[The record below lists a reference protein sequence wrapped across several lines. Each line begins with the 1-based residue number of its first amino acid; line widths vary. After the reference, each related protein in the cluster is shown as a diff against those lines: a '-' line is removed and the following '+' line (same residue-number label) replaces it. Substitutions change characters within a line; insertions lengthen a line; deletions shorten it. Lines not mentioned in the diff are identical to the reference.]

1 MEETFDIS
9 KNILVPEHIK
19 LTEEEKEEVLKQYK
33 VEDSQL
39 PKILLSDAAIKELD
53 PEIGDVIKIIR
64 ESPTNLE
71 SIFYRVVVHG

>member
-19 LTEEEKEEVLKQYK
+19 LTEEEKKEVFKQYK
-33 VEDSQL
+33 IEDSQL
-39 PKILLSDAAIKELD
+39 PKILVSDAAIQHLK

-64 ESPTNLE
+64 KSPTNLE
-71 SIFYRVVVHG
+71 NIFYRVVVHG